1 MSEYLPYRN
10 FAWVDL
16 TVKNAEIAL
25 NTPDNSKLVYYI
37 EVDLEYI
44 DDPRKQKD
52 FPTAPEKI
60 TITKEKLSTQQN
72 DTAREKKLKI
82 GLVKKLTPHVLPKQ
96 NYVVLYYY
104 SNLKYYIA
112 NGWELTK
119 IHKI

>member
-16 TVKNAEIAL
+16 TIKNAEIVL

-44 DDPRKQKD
+44 GDPRKQKD

-82 GLVKKLTPHVLPKQ
+82 GLVKKLTPHSLPKQ